1 MDAHDLF
8 KKLSVGAKFDTKR
21 FRRDAEKFK
30 LVKTSAT
37 ENVVQIKEEPK
48 DEDEPLGV
56 PEKRK
61 WVEDEDGAGNLTL
74 VGDISVPK
82 DGSKRKHKKQ
92 KKELTVEKQNQ
103 LGKEKINQLRN
114 SHHISVIGRHVPAP
128 IEEFDQL
135 SSRYQVASDLI
146 QNIKNCH
153 YKEPT
158 PIQMQALP
166 ILIEGRQLLACAPTG
181 SGKTAAFLVPIVNQ
195 LKGPQKKGF
204 RAIIVSPTR
213 ELAKQTY
220 RECLRIGEGRGF
232 RVHIISNINQAMSK
246 YGPKSS
252 QKFDILITTPNR
264 LVYLLNQDPPAIS
277 LKNVEWLIVDEAD
290 KLFEEGIRGFKDQL
304 DQIQKACTNE
314 NLCRAMFS
322 ATNTPAVTKWCRQ
335 NLKGLITITVGHR
348 NSATNLVTQELLF
361 VGSEGGKLVAFRN
374 IIQKG
379 MMPPVLVFVQSKER
393 AQELFNELIYD
404 GINVD
409 VIHADRTQTQR
420 DNVVRCFREGKI
432 WVLICTELMGRGID
446 FKGVNLV
453 INYDFPPSA
462 ISYIH
467 RIGRTGRAG
476 HRGKAITF
484 FTQDDTINLR
494 SIATV
499 MRDSGCEVPD
509 YMLSMKK
516 HNKKEKRELERRAP
530 QRDKISTIPT
540 YEDIRKEKQR
550 KRLERSIKG
559 KEGQRKLVENGDNLK
574 ENTINSQSP
583 ILNNKLKKEGKKFP
597 GQLLVKKK
605 KLLHKKNE
613 KKTNQLLTNKTIKK
627 RDKRNVS
634 S

>member
-1 MDAHDLF
+1 MDAYDLF
-8 KKLSVGAKFDTKR
+8 KKLSVGAKFNNKR
-21 FRRDAEKFK
+21 FRNDAEKFK
-30 LVKTSAT
+30 LLKKIKPEKPVEIKQEPIDSDDEAR
-37 ENVVQIKEEPK
+37 ENSS
-48 DEDEPLGV
+48 
-56 PEKRK
+56 KRK
-61 WVEDEDGAGNLTL
+61 WEEDETTLTL

-82 DGSKRKHKKQ
+82 DGSKRKAKKRR
-92 KKELTVEKQNQ
+92 KEFTEEKRNE
-103 LGKEKINQLRN
+103 LEKEKINQLRN
-114 SHHISVIGRHVPAP
+114 AHHISAVGRHIPSPVVD
-128 IEEFDQL
+128 FNDL
-135 SSRYQVASDLI
+135 SSRYGIRSDLV
-146 QNIKNCH
+146 QNIKNCG
-153 YKEPT
+153 YEKPT

-166 ILIEGRQLLACAPTG
+166 ILLEGRQLLACAPTG
-181 SGKTAAFLVPIVNQ
+181 SGKTAAFLVPIIHRLN
-195 LKGPQKKGF
+195 GPQKQGF
-204 RAIIVSPTR
+204 RAVILSPTR

-220 RECLRIGEGRGF
+220 RECLRLSEGRGF
-232 RVHIISNINQAMSK
+232 RVHIISNANQAISK
-246 YGPKSS
+246 YGAKSS

-264 LVYLLNQDPPAIS
+264 LVYLLSQDPAAIS

-290 KLFEEGIRGFKDQL
+290 KLFEEGTRGFRDQL
-304 DQIQKACTNE
+304 DQIHKACTND
-314 NLCRAMFS
+314 NLSRAMFS
-322 ATNTPAVTKWCRQ
+322 ATNTPAVTKWCRR
-335 NLKGLITITVGHR
+335 NLKGLITVTVGHR
-348 NSATNLVTQELLF
+348 NSATELVTQEILF

-374 IIQKG
+374 IVQKG
-379 MMPPVLVFVQSKER
+379 MTPPVLVFVQSKER

-484 FTQDDTINLR
+484 FTQQDTVNLR

-530 QRDKISTIPT
+530 QRDTISTIPA
-540 YEDIRKEKQR
+540 YEDLRKEKQR

-559 KEGQRKLVENGDNLK
+559 KEGQRKLAENVE
-574 ENTINSQSP
+574 
-583 ILNNKLKKEGKKFP
+583 KKETSSEEKPKKSA
-597 GQLLVKKK
+597 
-605 KLLHKKNE
+605 
-613 KKTNQLLTNKTIKK
+613 TNKTKK
-627 RDKRNVS
+627 ASEQTNGKLNKTKKIFQKKKETTKRMVRPNKRTKKAKHL
-634 S
+634 